1 MFNINSKWIKKK
13 CTLIYMLNGYKAFQN
28 SAFTGSMFT
37 KVTLDCVPIENI
49 MEVDFF
55 LAVTYI

>member
-1 MFNINSKWIKKK
+1 
-13 CTLIYMLNGYKAFQN
+13 MLNGYKALQK
-28 SAFTGSMFT
+28 SDFTGSMFT
-37 KVTLDCVPIENI
+37 NVTLDCVPTENI